1 MYLIQNVHVYAPEDL
16 GIQDV
21 LAGGG
26 KILKVGEKLP
36 VEKAYDITVIDGA
49 GKVLM
54 PGLIDSH
61 VHILGGG
68 GEGGAGDYAFGYY
81 YGRRH
86 DCGGMPWDRWLYPNH
101 GESFSKGQ
109 GA

>member
-1 MYLIQNVHVYAPEDL
+1 MFFIIIMERSGFSLYLIQNVHVYAPEDL

-54 PGLIDSH
+54 PGLID
-61 VHILGGG
+61 
-68 GEGGAGDYAFGYY
+68 
-81 YGRRH
+81 
-86 DCGGMPWDRWLYPNH
+86 CGGMPWDRWLYPNH